1 MIRVNNV
8 SYHVN
13 GHDILSGINLDIKSG
28 EFVWLV
34 GPSGAGK
41 STLLKLIHMEYR
53 ANRGDVEVASYSA
66 KRLQSKDLPYFRRKV
81 SIIFQDFK
89 LLYDR
94 DVYDNIAFALYATG
108 CRRKFIKKRVFQILA
123 NVGLSHKRYAKIHEL
138 SGGEQQRIAIARALV
153 HEPFVLLADEPT
165 GNLDAEATEDIINL
179 LKRIN
184 LKGMTILMA
193 THKEELVK
201 NIGGRT
207 VHMKNGKILI

>member
-1 MIRVNNV
+1 MIRLSNV
-8 SYHVN
+8 GYRIN
-13 GHDILSGINLDIKSG
+13 GHDILSDINLEIRGG

-41 STLLKLIHMEYR
+41 STLLKLIHMEQR
-53 ANRGDVEVASYSA
+53 AVRGDVEVASYSA
-66 KRLQSKDLPYFRRKV
+66 KRLQPKELPYFRRKV
-81 SIIFQDFK
+81 SMIFQDFK
-89 LLYDR
+89 LLADR

-108 CRRKFIKKRVFQILA
+108 CRRKYIKKQVFQILA
-123 NVGLSHKRYAKIHEL
+123 SVGLSHKRYSKIHEL

-165 GNLDAEATEDIINL
+165 GNLDNDATEDIINL

-193 THKEELVK
+193 THKDDLVK
-201 NIGGRT
+201 NMGGRT
-207 VHMKNGKILI
+207 IYMKDGKILI